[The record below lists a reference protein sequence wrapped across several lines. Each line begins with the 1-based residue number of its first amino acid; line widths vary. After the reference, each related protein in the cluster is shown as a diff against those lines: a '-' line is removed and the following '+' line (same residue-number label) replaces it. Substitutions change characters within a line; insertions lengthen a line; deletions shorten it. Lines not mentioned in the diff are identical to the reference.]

1 MVPKAGLMSNP
12 RLVLLE
18 RQSLRRFRRTPRH
31 MVVSGLWPRR
41 LVNQRF
47 GRIVA
52 PTAEWC
58 PLILGISGPEN
69 ALIGIRQFSLRPG
82 APMATVS
89 DRRQA
94 PPGQLTPLRALH
106 GLRDPH

>member
-1 MVPKAGLMSNP
+1 MLSKRA
-12 RLVLLE
+12 
-18 RQSLRRFRRTPRH
+18 RF
-31 MVVSGLWPRR
+31 L
-41 LVNQRF
+41 
-47 GRIVA
+47 
-52 PTAEWC
+52 
-58 PLILGISGPEN
+58 LGICRGTIAMHGIHTHHSDDDSMVGCSSADDEEDDDMLTDEVDFSLSCLKHSTREN
-69 ALIGIRQFSLRPG
+69 ALIRQFSLRPG